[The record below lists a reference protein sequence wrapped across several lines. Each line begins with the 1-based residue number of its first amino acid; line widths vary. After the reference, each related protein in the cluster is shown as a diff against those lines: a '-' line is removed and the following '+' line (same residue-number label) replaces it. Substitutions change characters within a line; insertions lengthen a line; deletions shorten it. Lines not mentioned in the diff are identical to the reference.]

1 MVGKWWG
8 QTPPLSRNPS
18 LPICP
23 MGMMVGVWGTSLAQ
37 CQYMAGTEKPW
48 DCGGRHPG
56 APGHS
61 LRSNPGT
68 SQLASGT
75 EIVSRVPL
83 ARRIQTPP
91 HLNLTKNSHLL
102 ISLVT
107 RAELPEAQEH
117 KMTRKRTQ

>member
-18 LPICP
+18 LPLCP
-23 MGMMVGVWGTSLAQ
+23 MRMMVGVWGTSLAQ
-37 CQYMAGTEKPW
+37 CQHMAGTEKPW

-56 APGHS
+56 APGHN

-68 SQLASGT
+68 RNCVTGTTGT
-75 EIVSRVPL
+75 ENPDPSHP
-83 ARRIQTPP
+83 
-91 HLNLTKNSHLL
+91 NLTRNSHLL
-102 ISLVT
+102 RSLVT
-107 RAELPEAQEH
+107 RAELPEAREH